1 MKIEKKHLVI
11 GGVVTL
17 IAASCVFLYAQYVKL
32 VDYGLGFKKLKVNK
46 LTPELWSFDIV
57 MNFVNKSLF
66 GFTLVEQDYD
76 LYVNDV
82 FISKM
87 TDYTKTYVKP
97 KGESLLNLTV
107 RFDPKVIVQQL
118 KTNYATML
126 LKPNQT
132 KIRLDMKMGVNV
144 LGMKV
149 IIPYVYHDTLQGLI
163 AYYLTPIATPT
174 TA

>member
-1 MKIEKKHLVI
+1 MKIEKKYLI
-11 GGVVTL
+11 AGGVIALVGVVGALLYNQYNKL
-17 IAASCVFLYAQYVKL
+17 I
-32 VDYGLGFKKLKVNK
+32 DYGLGFKKLKVNK

-57 MNFVNKSLF
+57 MNFVNKSVF

-97 KGESLLNLTV
+97 KGESLLNLNV
-107 RFDPKVIVQQL
+107 KFDPKVIVQQL
-118 KTNYATML
+118 KTNYALML

-132 KIRLDMKMGVNV
+132 KIRLDMKMGVSV
-144 LGMKV
+144 LGIKIV
-149 IIPYVYHDTLQGLI
+149 IPYVYHDTLQGLI
-163 AYYLTPIATPT
+163 AYYLTPT
-174 TA
+174 TT

>member
-1 MKIEKKHLVI
+1 MKIEKKYLI
-11 GGVVTL
+11 AGGVIALVGVVGALLYNQYNKL
-17 IAASCVFLYAQYVKL
+17 I
-32 VDYGLGFKKLKVNK
+32 DYGLGFKKLKVNK

-57 MNFVNKSLF
+57 MNFVNKSVF

-97 KGESLLNLTV
+97 KGESFLNLNV
-107 RFDPKVIVQQL
+107 KFDPKVIVQQL
-118 KTNYATML
+118 KTNYALML

-132 KIRLDMKMGVNV
+132 KIRLDMKMGVSV
-144 LGMKV
+144 LGIKIV
-149 IIPYVYHDTLQGLI
+149 IPYVYHDTLQGLI
-163 AYYLTPIATPT
+163 AYYLTPT
-174 TA
+174 TT

>member
-1 MKIEKKHLVI
+1 MKIEKKYLIAGGIIALV
-11 GGVVTL
+11 GVVGALLYNQYNKL
-17 IAASCVFLYAQYVKL
+17 I
-32 VDYGLGFKKLKVNK
+32 DYGLGFKKLKVNK

-57 MNFVNKSLF
+57 MNFVNKSVF

-97 KGESLLNLTV
+97 KGESLLNLNV
-107 RFDPKVIVQQL
+107 KFDPKVIVQQL
-118 KTNYATML
+118 KTNYALML

-132 KIRLDMKMGVNV
+132 KIRLDMKMGVSV
-144 LGMKV
+144 LGIKIV
-149 IIPYVYHDTLQGLI
+149 IPYVYHDTLQGLI
-163 AYYLTPIATPT
+163 AYYLTPT
-174 TA
+174 TT